1 MTPSHTSGSR
11 GGNFEV
17 RRRFRGLDKPLRKS
31 TGTSDKKKHRQRVAL
46 LEKLEKLEQF
56 ELLRAWQNDE
66 ITIEEIVEADARGRL
81 GQGIDGVKLSA
92 NLWDAI
98 EATLPRMGRSP
109 ATRYRYQTSFKALQR
124 KAAKLLPDS
133 ARVSDLERL
142 DLEELKK
149 DWGGSGTDWMHLRRA
164 LSRFLSRYL
173 DLYHP
178 FRRRVMKDFPTAKEN
193 KRKPNVSI
201 DQFRRIVRRVK
212 PQLAPCFWTLA
223 VTGMRFNEY
232 LSCTRAHLARPLLK
246 VPGTKNEQSEA
257 ELEIDP
263 KLWHY
268 VSSAVPCPV
277 GEEYLRKQW
286 NAAVK
291 AAGLKNIHVHDLRHC
306 HAQWAIDAGVQESK
320 VQASLRH
327 KSPGQTRDY
336 VLRNATGEVSAALAS
351 VLVQAPKEK
360 RA

>member
-1 MTPSHTSGSR
+1 MTPSFTSGVR
-11 GGNFEV
+11 GGNLEV

-31 TGTSDKKKHRQRVAL
+31 LGTPDRRVFRQRVAL
-46 LEKLEKLEQF
+46 LEKLVKLEQF
-56 ELLRAWQNDE
+56 ELLRAFQNDE
-66 ITIEEIVEADARGRL
+66 ITIEELVEADVRGRL
-81 GQGIDGVKLSA
+81 VQGIDGVKLAA

-98 EATLPRMGRSP
+98 EETLPKMGKSP
-109 ATRYRYQTSFKALQR
+109 ATRQRYQKSFKALQR
-124 KAAKLLPDS
+124 KAARQLPDS
-133 ARVSDLERL
+133 ARVSDLEQL
-142 DLEELKK
+142 DIEELKK
-149 DWGGSGTDWMHLRRA
+149 GWGASGTDWMHLRRA
-164 LSRFLSRYL
+164 TSRFLSRYL

-178 FRRRVMKDFPTAKEN
+178 YRRRIMKDFPTAREN

-201 DQFRRIVRRVK
+201 DQFRKILRRVK

-223 VTGMRFNEY
+223 ITGMRFNEY
-232 LSCTRAHLARPLLK
+232 LACDRSHLARPLVR

-268 VSSAVPCPV
+268 VSAAVPCPV

-286 NAAVK
+286 NAAVT

-336 VLRNATGEVSAALAS
+336 VLRNATGEVSAALAG
-351 VLVQAPKEK
+351 VLLPSPKEK